1 MVETMN
7 DIGNRQPDSN
17 AGCSKQKGVKNKQT
31 RQLVLWIG
39 ALIVGAVLGIFGIS
53 WLDGLMNFI
62 ATVYTR
68 LFQLLAVPTIALAVI
83 TTLASLGN
91 QADTGKIFRH
101 AITYTLLTT
110 IAAAAVGL
118 VSTSFLRNQAIYLQ
132 PWYRAVWRMF
142 PKSWEKP
149 AIMTIF
155 LG

>member
-7 DIGNRQPDSN
+7 NIGNRQPDSN

-31 RQLVLWIG
+31 QQLVLWIG

-53 WLDGLMNFI
+53 WLDSLMNFI

-91 QADTGKIFRH
+91 QADIPPRHHLHPAHNDSSCSSGTGALQHRCSRQF
-101 AITYTLLTT
+101 TYSLGTERYGGCSPK
-110 IAAAAVGL
+110 AG
-118 VSTSFLRNQAIYLQ
+118 RNQL
-132 PWYRAVWRMF
+132 
-142 PKSWEKP
+142 
-149 AIMTIF
+149 
-155 LG
+155 L

>member
-1 MVETMN
+1 M
-7 DIGNRQPDSN
+7 
-17 AGCSKQKGVKNKQT
+17 
-31 RQLVLWIG
+31 
-39 ALIVGAVLGIFGIS
+39 GIFGIS
-53 WLDGLMNFI
+53 WLDSLMNFI

-118 VSTSFLRNQAIYLQ
+118 VLYNIVSPGNLPTALVQSGMADVPQ
-132 PWYRAVWRMF
+132 
-142 PKSWEKP
+142 K
-149 AIMTIF
+149 
-155 LG
+155 LGVVSLEVTAHMPQKNRVYCRTELPS

>member
-1 MVETMN
+1 M
-7 DIGNRQPDSN
+7 
-17 AGCSKQKGVKNKQT
+17 
-31 RQLVLWIG
+31 
-39 ALIVGAVLGIFGIS
+39 GIFGIS
-53 WLDGLMNFI
+53 WLDSLMNFI

-118 VSTSFLRNQAIYLQ
+118 VLYNIVAPGNLPTALVQSGMADVPQ
-132 PWYRAVWRMF
+132 
-142 PKSWEKP
+142 SWEKP

>member
-1 MVETMN
+1 MVKTIN
-7 DIGNRQPDSN
+7 DMGNRQPDSN
-17 AGCSKQKGVKNKQT
+17 AGSNKQKGVKNKQT

-39 ALIVGAVLGIFGIS
+39 ALIVGAVLGMFGIS

-118 VSTSFLRNQAIYLQ
+118 VLYNIVSPGNLPAALVQSGMADVPPKAGRNQL
-132 PWYRAVWRMF
+132 
-142 PKSWEKP
+142 
-149 AIMTIF
+149 
-155 LG
+155 L

>member
-7 DIGNRQPDSN
+7 NIGNRQPDSN

-68 LFQLLAVPTIALAVI
+68 LFQLLAVPTIAWQL
-83 TTLASLGN
+83 S
-91 QADTGKIFRH
+91 
-101 AITYTLLTT
+101 
-110 IAAAAVGL
+110 
-118 VSTSFLRNQAIYLQ
+118 Q
-132 PWYRAVWRMF
+132 PWHPWATRQIPVRYSATPSPTPCSRR
-142 PKSWEKP
+142 
-149 AIMTIF
+149 
-155 LG
+155 

>member
-1 MVETMN
+1 M
-7 DIGNRQPDSN
+7 
-17 AGCSKQKGVKNKQT
+17 
-31 RQLVLWIG
+31 
-39 ALIVGAVLGIFGIS
+39 IVGAVLGIFGIS

-118 VSTSFLRNQAIYLQ
+118 VLYNIVSPGNLPTALVESGMADVPQ
-132 PWYRAVWRMF
+132 
-142 PKSWEKP
+142 SWEKP

-155 LG
+155 LGLYPTTSSSRLPKEMYSLY

>member
-7 DIGNRQPDSN
+7 NIRNRQPDSN
-17 AGCSKQKGVKNKQT
+17 AGCSKQKRVKNKQT

-39 ALIVGAVLGIFGIS
+39 ALIVGAVLGMFGIS

-110 IAAAAVGL
+110 IAAAAVGWC
-118 VSTSFLRNQAIYLQ
+118 STISFLQAIYLQ
-132 PWYRAVWRMF
+132 PWYRAVWQMF